1 MTRPIDADALARAM
15 YEESFEKD
23 SDMQRWDSGC
33 WIRYKLFENVLDEQ
47 PTIDAIPIE
56 FIEKRIAELK
66 KLNEH
71 EFIANGGYTSPSDY
85 EQWELE
91 RLIRDWREQNDQIH

>member
-1 MTRPIDADALARAM
+1 MTRYIDADALNLE
-15 YEESFEKD
+15 YEV
-23 SDMQRWDSGC
+23 DMADDW
-33 WIRYKLFENVLDEQ
+33 KTAHEMANVVKYA
-47 PTIDAIPIE
+47 PTVDAVPIE

-66 KLNEH
+66 KLNEY

-91 RLIRDWREQNDQIH
+91 RLIRDWREQNDEIY